1 MVFMLLELFTSF
13 RDYPSKKWGLS
24 GLSLFIVSYL
34 VWIHVIKHKADIWVY
49 PILEVLS
56 VPARI
61 GFFAACIVFSIIIY
75 LVGEF
80 ANHQVWIREIKQIE
94 KLQAAAAKA
103 KSK

>member
-1 MVFMLLELFTSF
+1 MLLELFTSF
-13 RDYPSKKWGLS
+13 RDYPSKKLGLS
-24 GLSLFIVSYL
+24 GLSLFMISYL
-34 VWIHVIKHKADIWVY
+34 VWIHVIKFKANVWVY

-56 VPARI
+56 VPMRI

-80 ANHQVWIREIKQIE
+80 ANRQVWIREIKQIE
-94 KLQAAAAKA
+94 KLQAA